1 MWQCPDARSVY
12 FQSESR
18 SWKQSH
24 AKLNAWQQTNIVDLM
39 LNNASII
46 VDIAALMVDLR
57 ANNRSLVIDL
67 IAAVAAGILVEAT
80 IHPLIATV
88 ALVEAYRGCI
98 ICPTAIVA
106 LQQLSVLLNSDGL
119 ALATDC
125 IAPIAAVILAKAVI
139 VSLIATITLV
149 ASYKN

>member
-1 MWQCPDARSVY
+1 MAVPCDAGSVY

-24 AKLNAWQQTNIVDLM
+24 AKLNAGEQTNIVDLV

-57 ANNRSLVIDL
+57 ANNRPLVIDL
-67 IAAVAAGILVEAT
+67 IPAVAAGILVEAA
-80 IHPLIATV
+80 IDSLIATV
-88 ALVEAYRGCI
+88 ALVEAYRGRI

-106 LQQLSVLLNSDGL
+106 LQQLPVLLNTDGL

-139 VSLIATITLV
+139 GSLIATIALV
-149 ASYKN
+149 TSYKN